1 MNLFDLFIA
10 AIVIY
15 AFVKGFL
22 KGLFVEIA
30 SLIALA
36 GGVYGAVHFSYLV
49 ADILKDYVNWSE
61 NYISLTAFGITFVA
75 IVIAV
80 SMLGKALTKIADLAA
95 LGFLNKVLGGVFG
108 LLKSILILS
117 VLLVFF
123 DKINNT
129 VSFVNKE
136 TLSNSILYQPVKSV
150 IPTVFPSLFE
160 VDTEES

>member
-30 SLIALA
+30 SLIALV

-123 DKINNT
+123 DKINTT

-160 VDTEES
+160 VDTEEI